1 MKNYV
6 EVPDPCDHGWT
17 LDNGA
22 LVPKWCEK
30 EILPEDLTE
39 LLDGFIESEE
49 EDKDLVMEVNDSDE
63 SDEES

>member
-6 EVPDPCDHGWT
+6 EVPDPCD
-17 LDNGA
+17 
-22 LVPKWCEK
+22 
-30 EILPEDLTE
+30 LTE
-39 LLDGFIESEE
+39 LLDGYIESEE